1 MAFFD
6 ITDVKGIGLSSAANL
21 ASQGI
26 LTVED
31 LAEISVDRLILTPGF
46 SELRAANVIDEAR
59 AMLAAQME
67 SDGQAAENLSE
78 QAETAKEAVT
88 EPSKKKKKKVKE
100 KKKRKAKDKK
110 SAVKSKKKKKEK
122 KKGKS
127 TR

>member
-1 MAFFD
+1 MTFFD
-6 ITDVKGIGLSSAANL
+6 ITDVKGIGLSSAATL

-46 SELRAANVIDEAR
+46 SELRAVNVIDEAR

-67 SDGQAAENLSE
+67 RGDEAETVT
-78 QAETAKEAVT
+78 ETAKEAVT
-88 EPSKKKKKKVKE
+88 EPPKKRKKKVKE
-100 KKKRKAKDKK
+100 KKKSKAKEKK
-110 SAVKSKKKKKEK
+110 SAVKSKKKKKKKEK
-122 KKGKS
+122 A